1 VTRRFTNTFL
11 LFSLYALLAFPL
23 FYFVYKFGSPYL
35 GMIDFFDYYKLYE
48 SLDFKGADSPLN
60 MRLVGS
66 FFVFLMN
73 KAGLH
78 YDTIT
83 QIDSAPFSKQIFF
96 NAILF
101 NYLCVVITCM
111 IIYRLLKS
119 RGIQVISCLAGGA
132 LYLLGFGT
140 IFFELMPLTDAL
152 SVLLFALIIQFYE
165 NRSPWIYFLLLLL
178 VFQREYIFFALAVM
192 SIVDYFRSKDKYFLL
207 IILSCIGCF
216 LLYFILRKAVFE
228 TDRYSYQTNIST
240 LFGRDSNL
248 SFPLAP
254 FIRQLLMTLNLFL
267 IYIGLIIYKKVCQLD
282 CNSWIFTTILLLFAQ
297 ILLLTFF
304 LGLGNNSG
312 RYFYILSPYIIINIF
327 NELKTMRMTPLTNE
341 EG

>member
-48 SLDFKGADSPLN
+48 SLDFKSADSPLN

-101 NYLCVVITCM
+101 NYLCVVTTCM
-111 IIYRLLKS
+111 IIYQLLKS
-119 RGIQVISCLAGGA
+119 QGIQVISCLAGGA

-152 SVLLFALIIQFYE
+152 SVMLFAVVLMFYLKE
-165 NRSPWIYFLLLLL
+165 SWAAIPALLLLI
-178 VFQREYIFFALAVM
+178 FQREYIFFALGLMAAIDYLRTKKKYYIFIFFSCVLCF
-192 SIVDYFRSKDKYFLL
+192 IVYFA
-207 IILSCIGCF
+207 
-216 LLYFILRKAVFE
+216 LRKLVFE
-228 TDRYSYQTNIST
+228 TERYSYQTNLSG
-240 LFGRDSNL
+240 LFGGESNL
-248 SFPLAP
+248 SFPIVP
-254 FIRQLLMTLNLFL
+254 FIRQLLMTLNLFVL
-267 IYIGLIIYKKVCQLD
+267 YILLVIFKVVRKLPIG
-282 CNSWIFTTILLLFAQ
+282 NWSLATVLLLFGQ
-297 ILLLTFF
+297 LLLLTFF
-304 LGLGNNSG
+304 LGLGNNAG
-312 RYFYILSPYIIINIF
+312 RYFYIVSPLIIINIF
-327 NELKTMRMTPLTNE
+327 MELKGVDPKTELLR
-341 EG
+341 